1 MDDVKEVLETL
12 VFKEIQ
18 AMTKTGQWYTV
29 RIMPY
34 RTHENVIDG
43 VVITFADITALKQLE
58 KSQSEKEERLKA
70 LLSRDNPEVRT

>member
-1 MDDVKEVLETL
+1 MLETL
-12 VFKEIQ
+12 VFQEIQ
-18 AMTKTGQWYTV
+18 AMTKTGQWYTL

-58 KSQSEKEERLKA
+58 ISLRANEERLEA
-70 LLSRDNPEVRT
+70 LLGRDNPEVRT